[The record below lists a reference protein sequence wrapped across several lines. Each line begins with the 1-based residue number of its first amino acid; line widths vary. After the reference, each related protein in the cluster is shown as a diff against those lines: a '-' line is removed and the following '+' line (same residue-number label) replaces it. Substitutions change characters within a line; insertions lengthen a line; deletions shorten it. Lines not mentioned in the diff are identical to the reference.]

1 MRILIVDDHFGMR
14 QTLIRVFQ
22 EASEMQVVGEAADGC
37 EAVQRARELKPDV
50 VIMDVE
56 MPRLDG
62 IGATREI
69 LAEQPDMRIIGLS
82 THYSHMYVRSM
93 LAAGASAYVL
103 KDEMFPDLIEAVE
116 AVAGG
121 QTYLSPS
128 LAGCIPIPP
137 EILFAWPRQTCCNEA
152 EAVRAER
159 SAGL

>member
-14 QTLIRVFQ
+14 QTLARVFQ
-22 EASEMQVVGEAADGC
+22 EVSEAQVVGEAADGC

-56 MPRLDG
+56 MPRLNG
-62 IGATREI
+62 IGATRQI
-69 LAEQPDMRIIGLS
+69 LAEQPDVRIIGLS
-82 THYSHMYVRSM
+82 THDSHVYVKAM
-93 LAAGASAYVL
+93 LGAGASAYVL

-128 LAGCIPIPP
+128 LTACIPP
-137 EILFAWPRQTCCNEA
+137 EILFAWPRQACCNEA
-152 EAVRAER
+152 EAVQAQRL
-159 SAGL
+159 AGL

>member
-14 QTLIRVFQ
+14 QTLVRVFQ
-22 EASEMQVVGEAADGC
+22 EVSEAQVVGEAADGC

-56 MPRLDG
+56 MPRLNG
-62 IGATREI
+62 IDATRQI

-82 THYSHMYVRSM
+82 THHSHVYVRSM
-93 LAAGASAYVL
+93 LAAGACAYVL

-116 AVAGG
+116 AVADG

-128 LAGCIPIPP
+128 LTGCIPP
-137 EILFAWPRQTCCNEA
+137 EILFAWPRQTCCNEV
-152 EAVRAER
+152 EAVRAKR
-159 SAGL
+159 LAGL